1 MLCLAMVSEGFR
13 RMLKAAQNHP
23 TLTTCA
29 VVAIGC
35 LAAMLFYSELTIFAW
50 PLLGATGFVATV
62 VLSYR
67 VFGATPNSSIYRPGA
82 NPDDRPR

>member
-1 MLCLAMVSEGFR
+1 
-13 RMLKAAQNHP
+13 MLKVAQKHP
-23 TLTTCA
+23 ILTACA

-50 PLLGATGFVATV
+50 PLLGATGFIATV

-67 VFGATPNSSIYRPGA
+67 VFGGTPNSRIYRPG
-82 NPDDRPR
+82 RS